1 MVIGQPRI
9 GQTRWGQGRFQP
21 VTLIGTDR
29 RIPSRP
35 AVICTA
41 PTGRTHDCKLPIT
54 HRASKKSL
62 QARGRPHMSPV
73 SELCCRIKVNC
84 SESALAAL
92 RLHDNVDLTTKFGQ
106 HPHDALDGYVA
117 KLALQHPGQIGLTH
131 PGNPCRLRLIELTVA
146 HSVLY
151 AAHKLRFEQMRIGI
165 GKTQID
171 KNIFCPAPDS
181 RIAFLGH
188 RKLLLRA

>member
-1 MVIGQPRI
+1 MIGQPRI

-62 QARGRPHMSPV
+62 QARGRPHMTLKSLFEYLILF
-73 SELCCRIKVNC
+73 S
-84 SESALAAL
+84 L
-92 RLHDNVDLTTKFGQ
+92 RTPETERGQ
-106 HPHDALDGYVA
+106 IRLGLSSSIRSV
-117 KLALQHPGQIGLTH
+117 HPGSQSI
-131 PGNPCRLRLIELTVA
+131 P
-146 HSVLY
+146 
-151 AAHKLRFEQMRIGI
+151 
-165 GKTQID
+165 
-171 KNIFCPAPDS
+171 
-181 RIAFLGH
+181 
-188 RKLLLRA
+188 